1 MTRKLEIG
9 RNPLLGWRALNSL
22 AAGEDWPSEGREKS
36 GLRRVVPQAI
46 WMRLLGSVKK
56 TTVLMG
62 SHGKALQPLPGAGL
76 EAQAPC
82 CLSGFFNPRTCVLG
96 ATQLYVLDR
105 TASVSGVSGIP
116 CISQCRC
123 KVLGSSVFMCV
134 NMAPALCAILVKI
147 SMMPPPAIQ

>member
-1 MTRKLEIG
+1 
-9 RNPLLGWRALNSL
+9 
-22 AAGEDWPSEGREKS
+22 
-36 GLRRVVPQAI
+36 
-46 WMRLLGSVKK
+46 MRLLGSAKK
-56 TTVLMG
+56 TTVLVG

-82 CLSGFFNPRTCVLG
+82 CLSGFFNPSTCVLG

-134 NMAPALCAILVKI
+134 NMAPALCAISVKI
-147 SMMPPPAIQ
+147 SMMPPPAIQQCSGVFVGCVLSCLREAVISFHPPSCLNTQFT